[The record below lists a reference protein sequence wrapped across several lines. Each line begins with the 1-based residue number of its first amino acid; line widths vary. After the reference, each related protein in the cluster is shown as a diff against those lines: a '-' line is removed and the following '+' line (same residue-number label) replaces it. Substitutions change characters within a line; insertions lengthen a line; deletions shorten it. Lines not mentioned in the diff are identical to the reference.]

1 MIVPTDYQK
10 LDSLPENPEGCVSY
24 GKQTENALCMVSIYP
39 IAPEDAMDFNDKKA
53 LIDWIHHTL
62 AENQALIEVENGR
75 RISGFPYIYSIVKTY
90 NGEEEGVGYTLI
102 LDFLLRPNSSIVRV
116 QGFFQEFGVT
126 GVRDASV
133 FAHLSQ
139 EDKGF
144 SEDKWFFD
152 PYDPDS
158 EAPYKM
164 NQSELAEYD
173 DLFPDHPL
181 SQCRMLIQYYK
192 ENF

>member
-1 MIVPTDYQK
+1 
-10 LDSLPENPEGCVSY
+10 
-24 GKQTENALCMVSIYP
+24 MVSIYP

-116 QGFFQEFGVT
+116 
-126 GVRDASV
+126 
-133 FAHLSQ
+133 
-139 EDKGF
+139 
-144 SEDKWFFD
+144 
-152 PYDPDS
+152 
-158 EAPYKM
+158 
-164 NQSELAEYD
+164 
-173 DLFPDHPL
+173 
-181 SQCRMLIQYYK
+181 
-192 ENF
+192 